1 MTLLSCSA
9 VGISFGATT
18 LLKDVTFTVG
28 AGDRWGIV
36 GRNGC
41 GKSSLF
47 KVVTGAM
54 QPTAGTVSRQPG
66 LRHALLE
73 QHRAFEG
80 VETVW
85 DAAATAFRDV
95 IALEQS
101 LAEQAAQLAEL
112 GERTPDAVL
121 ERFGRDQER
130 FADLGGYTF
139 HARVDAVLQGLGF
152 DAEESKTRAIS
163 SLSGG
168 ERGRVGLAAQL
179 IAPAELLLLDEPTNH
194 LDLDTTLWLQQWLKE
209 CDETILVISHDRAF
223 LDEVADH
230 ILHLEGGTGET
241 YRGGYSSFVSQRTE
255 RRLSRDREVERQR
268 KFIAK
273 EEEYIR
279 RNIAGVNTAQA
290 KGRRK
295 RLERLPRLAPP
306 PGSAGAMVLRLDA
319 AERGGDRVITADK
332 LTVKVADRVLVSEF
346 TGVAQRGD
354 VIALV
359 GPNGAGKSTLLA
371 TLLGQRA
378 PAGGEAK
385 VGGSVSP
392 AWFRQDLA
400 DLPLGKSLYDAI
412 ADLRPLWNR
421 GAIQNHLGCF
431 GFSGQE
437 VMRGISTLSGG
448 ERARMA
454 LAIITL
460 AHANLLV
467 LDEPTNH
474 LDVESIEAIEDALEE
489 YEGTVI
495 LVSHDRA
502 FLRELATRVWA
513 FDGTHITDFDGP
525 FVEWERAK
533 AERESRTARSA
544 ADETEAKR
552 QRERERAK
560 QNVSAQDEDHAARR
574 ARKRAAENAE
584 QMVARCEARIAELE
598 RELADPDL
606 YDGSAQAARKA
617 GQLDQQLAKARRAL
631 EDAMAAWA
639 EATEGV
645 S

>member
-1 MTLLSCSA
+1 MTLISCSS
-9 VGISFGATT
+9 VGISFGATV

-36 GRNGC
+36 GRNGS

-47 KVVTGAM
+47 RILTGAM
-54 QPTAGTVSRQPG
+54 QPSTGSVARQPG
-66 LRHALLE
+66 LRHALLD

-80 VETVW
+80 IVTVW
-85 DAAATAFRDV
+85 DAAATAFADV

-112 GERTPDAVL
+112 GERTPDNVL
-121 ERFGRDQER
+121 ARFGRDQER
-130 FADLGGYTF
+130 FADMGGYTF

-152 DAEESKTRAIS
+152 DAEESKTRAVA

-194 LDLDTTLWLQQWLKE
+194 LDLDTTLWLQEWLKE
-209 CDETILVISHDRAF
+209 CNETVIVISHDRAF
-223 LDEVADH
+223 LDVVADH
-230 ILHLEGGTGET
+230 ILHLEGGTTEA
-241 YRGGYSSFVSQRTE
+241 YRGGYSSFVMQRTE

-268 KFIAK
+268 KFVAK
-273 EEEYIR
+273 EEDYIR
-279 RNIAGVNTAQA
+279 RNIAGVNTSQA

-295 RLERLPRLAPP
+295 RLERLPRLTPP
-306 PGSAGAMVLRLDA
+306 PGSDGAMVLRLDA

-332 LTVKVADRVLVSEF
+332 LTVKVEDRVLVSNF
-346 TGVAQRGD
+346 SGVAQRGD

-359 GPNGAGKSTLLA
+359 GPNGAGKSTLLS
-371 TLLGQRA
+371 TLLGHRA
-378 PAGGEAK
+378 PGAGEAK
-385 VGGSVSP
+385 VGGSVTP

-400 DLPLGKSLYDAI
+400 DLPLGKSIYDAI
-412 ADLRPLWNR
+412 ADLRPLWGR

-437 VMRGISTLSGG
+437 VMRGIATLSGG
-448 ERARMA
+448 ERARVA

-513 FDGTHITDFDGP
+513 FEGTHLSDFDGS
-525 FVEWERAK
+525 FVEWETLKAQKDAHAARAL
-533 AERESRTARSA
+533 AEA
-544 ADETEAKR
+544 AEAKR
-552 QRERERAK
+552 QAERQRTKKGAP
-560 QNVSAQDEDHAARR
+560 AAGDDHAARR
-574 ARKRAAENAE
+574 ARQRAAEDAE
-584 QMVARCEARIAELE
+584 QAVSRCEARIADLE
-598 RELADPDL
+598 SQLADAEL
-606 YDGSAQAARKA
+606 YDGSPAN
-617 GQLDQQLAKARRAL
+617 ARRAGKL
-631 EDAMAAWA
+631 DQELARARKELDSAMSAWA
-639 EATEGV
+639 EASE
-645 S
+645 SR